1 MKEPNVDV
9 IDWWTGHR
17 AAALQAA
24 LRLTCDEYAAYLGV
38 SRRTVMNW
46 RANPSVVPCKLHQRC
61 LDTAHKRADVDEAA
75 RFATLLRGAGLP
87 AHSRP
92 ADQEWTDDD
101 MNRRELLRLF
111 TVAGAVVAAPQTADT
126 LDLDRISPA
135 ARSGRIDPET
145 VNQYNTLNAHLWQ
158 VFMLAST
165 KSKIYPVVQDHLTTL
180 VNSLQRSAAGD
191 DHRRLCALIGDVFQ
205 LAGEIFFDATRY
217 TDAAH
222 CYTLAASASKE
233 AGAHDLWA
241 CAMVRHAFVGI
252 YDRRY
257 SEAAP
262 MLDLAG
268 RLARHGDSSLSTRHW
283 VEVVRAEALAGLGDF
298 DGCQRSLDAAEEVC
312 DMTGQI
318 HNGGWLRFDGGRL
331 AEERGTCYVT
341 LCRPELAEAVLAQAL
356 THTLSTRRRG
366 GVLVDLAMLG
376 AQQGDKDRVLD
387 YGCAAVDLARST
399 GSGVI
404 GSKLRGLQS
413 HIESLTADQRI
424 TALMQDID
432 VLATAS

>member
-1 MKEPNVDV
+1 MDV

-17 AAALQAA
+17 ASALQAA

-75 RFATLLRGAGLP
+75 RFAVILREAGQS
-87 AHSRP
+87 AHATP

-101 MNRRELLRLF
+101 MNRRNLLRLF
-111 TVAGAVVAAPQTADT
+111 TVAGAVVAAPQTADM
-126 LDLDRISPA
+126 LDLDRLSPA
-135 ARSGRIDPET
+135 RRSNRIDPET
-145 VNQYNTLNAHLWQ
+145 INQYDTLNSHLWQ
-158 VFMLAST
+158 VFMLASA
-165 KSKIYPVVQDHLTTL
+165 KNKIYPLVQDHLATL

-191 DHRRLCALIGDVFQ
+191 DHRRLCALAGDAFQ
-205 LAGEIFFDATRY
+205 LAGEIFFDASRY

-233 AGAHDLWA
+233 AGAYDLWA

-257 SEAAP
+257 SESAP
-262 MLDLAG
+262 MLDVAA
-268 RLARHGDSSLSTRHW
+268 RLARRGDSSLSTRHW

-298 DGCQRSLDAAEEVC
+298 DGCQRALDAAEEVRG
-312 DMTGQI
+312 MTGQF

-341 LCRPELAEAVLAQAL
+341 LRRPQMAEAVLSEAL

-366 GVLVDLAMLG
+366 GVLVDLATLG
-376 AQQGDKDRVLD
+376 AQQGDRDRVLD
-387 YGCAAVDLARST
+387 YGRAAVELARST

-404 GSKLRGLQS
+404 GSKLRGLQR
-413 HIESLTADQRI
+413 HIGSLTADQRI
-424 TALMQDID
+424 DVLSHDID
-432 VLATAS
+432 ELATTS